1 MDPIRDGAGLG
12 GAVRA
17 LLAAVWF
24 LPSGVQAAD
33 PWGRPGHLRV
43 VQEPPRSWSDLDAPR
58 ARHRLFWD
66 AGEGLATIWVEHHG
80 AWRVLATQAEP
91 GWTSRPLPVESRFR
105 VVLEGAQRTSP
116 VVAAPAW
123 RSPAELAQL
132 GATRPSVGARTVGD
146 LSLDAQTGRLLVAT
160 LGGGA
165 VSLDS
170 AGRLDQAWTRWEGLP
185 SDRVVAVALEGGRG
199 LVGTAQ
205 GLAVLE
211 DGRVRRVL
219 DDALPDPYVQAVG
232 WVGGRAWVG
241 TYRGLAR
248 LDPGGPTTVLPD
260 ASVFSITPA
269 VRGGLWVGY
278 RGLQWVAEDAP
289 PWPANEA
296 APGSPYL
303 PGDDVYDVLD
313 TGAGG
318 LLAASLEQG
327 VRALLP
333 TSAGGGERVPVGP
346 LEGTTGLARTE
357 AGLWVAAGSG
367 GLFGPDGDPV
377 GPGDGLDVHA
387 AWSAAAQPGG
397 VLHVGTDQ
405 GLWTLWSTFATAD
418 APAPERRVRDVL
430 HHPLSAWPADTA
442 SQALWRGPEG
452 VVLGGREGVRV
463 VGAPWPEAGD
473 LVVAAPP
480 RVVAITEAE
489 GVLWAVGQD
498 ALSLDRRGRLQR
510 VRLPERATDAA
521 AAADGLW
528 WTGDAGLWRVPPE
541 EGRAVLVAPLPD
553 ATRVAPGVRGVWVL
567 SRGVVFRVVGG
578 VSRPYLR
585 VGAALDLAP
594 AGDAVWVGTE
604 EGLERLWLSGEDPG
618 RVDDV
623 LGDRDRGVEV
633 PAVAATQDGG
643 CWFAAADGT
652 VGRVSAAGDAAAIS
666 LPEPDPARPLRIVP
680 DGDQHAWVLTEQGT
694 WRVRLAPPGQ

>member
-1 MDPIRDGAGLG
+1 M
-12 GAVRA
+12 
-17 LLAAVWF
+17 
-24 LPSGVQAAD
+24 
-33 PWGRPGHLRV
+33 
-43 VQEPPRSWSDLDAPR
+43 
-58 ARHRLFWD
+58 
-66 AGEGLATIWVEHHG
+66 
-80 AWRVLATQAEP
+80 
-91 GWTSRPLPVESRFR
+91 
-105 VVLEGAQRTSP
+105 
-116 VVAAPAW
+116 
-123 RSPAELAQL
+123 
-132 GATRPSVGARTVGD
+132 
-146 LSLDAQTGRLLVAT
+146 
-160 LGGGA
+160 
-165 VSLDS
+165 
-170 AGRLDQAWTRWEGLP
+170 
-185 SDRVVAVALEGGRG
+185 
-199 LVGTAQ
+199 
-205 GLAVLE
+205 
-211 DGRVRRVL
+211 
-219 DDALPDPYVQAVG
+219 
-232 WVGGRAWVG
+232 
-241 TYRGLAR
+241 
-248 LDPGGPTTVLPD
+248 LPD

-289 PWPANEA
+289 AWPANEA

-418 APAPERRVRDVL
+418 APAPAPGARRPAPPCRPGRQT
-430 HHPLSAWPADTA
+430 PLPRRCGGAGGWS
-442 SQALWRGPEG
+442 RGS
-452 VVLGGREGVRV
+452 GGRAGGGR
-463 VGAPWPEAGD
+463 PWPEAGD